1 MNSEKKNFLNQVFK
15 RSKSTLILV
24 GFTVLF
30 IFYLMTTKTEPE
42 IIDAPEKVWP
52 IEAAVAEY
60 KNITPQLKLYGEI
73 TSARRSDLRVSVG
86 GQVTEVGG
94 NFKEGG
100 VVIKGELLLMIDD
113 FEYRN
118 AVTEG
123 QAKFDILKNDT
134 ERAKKLFDILKND
147 AERAEKLFLKGTVSE
162 QFKDNALLEKIQQ
175 EIILAEAKKDLRDT
189 KLFAPYDG
197 VINGVVA
204 SLGKQVSTFNDK
216 VGEII
221 DITNLEV
228 RFSLSKA
235 QYGRL
240 LEDSQSVIGR
250 PVSINWTAGNRTFN
264 FDANIAR
271 IGAEIKSNTG
281 GIDVYAILLPDNTS
295 IALIRPGAFVGIKVP
310 DKTYNQIISVPDTAI
325 YEEGYVFV
333 IKNER
338 LEKRF
343 ISILGYDNIN
353 TLIVAKQPSVIE
365 EGDMIAVTQLREAGE
380 GVTVEILQ

>member
-1 MNSEKKNFLNQVFK
+1 MNNQLKNKIKQLFQKSK
-15 RSKSTLILV
+15 RTVLLIAC
-24 GFTVLF
+24 TVLF
-30 IFYLMTTKTEPE
+30 IVYLTITKTEPE
-42 IIDAPEKVWP
+42 LVIIPEKAWP
-52 IEAAVAEY
+52 IEVVIAEH
-60 KNITPQLKLYGEI
+60 KNITPHLKLFGEI
-73 TSARRSDLRVSVG
+73 TSARRSDLRASVG
-86 GQVTEVGG
+86 GQVTKVGE

-100 VVIKGELLLMIDD
+100 VVTQGELLLMIDD

-123 QAKFDILKNDT
+123 QAKFDILKND
-134 ERAKKLFDILKND
+134 
-147 AERAEKLFLKGTVSE
+147 AERAEKLFLRGSVSE
-162 QFKDNALLEKIQQ
+162 QFKDNALLGKIQQ

-221 DITNLEV
+221 DIKNLEV

-240 LEDSQSVIGR
+240 LEDNQEIIGR
-250 PVSINWTAGNRTFN
+250 YVSVNWTAGNKTFN

-281 GIDVYAILLPDNTS
+281 GVDVYASLLADNTNIS
-295 IALIRPGAFVGIKVP
+295 LIRPGAFVAIKVP
-310 DKTYNQIISVPDTAI
+310 DKTYNQVISLPDTAI
-325 YEEGYVFV
+325 YEDSYIFV
-333 IKNER
+333 INNER
-338 LEKRF
+338 LEKKPV
-343 ISILGYDNIN
+343 SILGYDNIN
-353 TLIVAKQPSVIE
+353 TLIVAKKPSVIE
-365 EGDMIAVTQLREAGE
+365 DGDMIAVTQLREAGE
-380 GVTVEILQ
+380 GVKVQIL

>member
-1 MNSEKKNFLNQVFK
+1 MNAEKKNFLNQVFK

-123 QAKFDILKNDT
+123 QAK
-134 ERAKKLFDILKND
+134 FDILKND

-281 GIDVYAILLPDNTS
+281 GVDVYAILLPDNTS

>member
-1 MNSEKKNFLNQVFK
+1 MNSEKKNFLNQVLK
-15 RSKSTLILV
+15 RSIPTLILV

-30 IFYLMTTKTEPE
+30 IFYLMATKTEPE

-52 IEAAVAEY
+52 IEAAIAEY
-60 KNITPQLKLYGEI
+60 KNITPHLKLFGEI
-73 TSARRSDLRVSVG
+73 TSARRSDLRASVG
-86 GQVTEVGG
+86 GQVTEVGE

-100 VVIKGELLLMIDD
+100 VVIQGELLLIIDD
-113 FEYRN
+113 FEYQN

-123 QAKFDILKNDT
+123 QAKFDILKND
-134 ERAKKLFDILKND
+134 
-147 AERAEKLFLKGTVSE
+147 AERAENLFLRGSVSE

-197 VINGVVA
+197 VINDVVA

-240 LEDSQSVIGR
+240 LEDSQPVIGR

-281 GIDVYAILLPDNTS
+281 GVDVYAILLPDNTS
-295 IALIRPGAFVGIKVP
+295 TALIRPGAFVGIKVP

-333 IKNER
+333 IMNER

-353 TLIVAKQPSVIE
+353 TLIVAKHPSVIE
-365 EGDMIAVTQLREAGE
+365 EGDVIAVTQLREAGE
-380 GVTVEILQ
+380 GVTVEIL

>member
-1 MNSEKKNFLNQVFK
+1 MNSQLNNKIKQLFQKSK
-15 RSKSTLILV
+15 RTVLLIAC
-24 GFTVLF
+24 TVLF
-30 IFYLMTTKTEPE
+30 IVYLTITKTEPE
-42 IIDAPEKVWP
+42 LVIIPEKAWP
-52 IEAAVAEY
+52 IEVAIAEH
-60 KNITPQLKLYGEI
+60 KNITPHLKLFGEI
-73 TSARRSDLRVSVG
+73 TSARRSDLRASVG
-86 GQVTEVGG
+86 GQVTKVGE

-100 VVIKGELLLMIDD
+100 VVTQGELLLMIDD

-123 QAKFDILKNDT
+123 QAKFDILKND
-134 ERAKKLFDILKND
+134 
-147 AERAEKLFLKGTVSE
+147 AERAEKLFLRGSVSE
-162 QFKDNALLEKIQQ
+162 QFKDNALLGKIQQ

-221 DITNLEV
+221 DIKNLEV

-240 LEDSQSVIGR
+240 LEDNQEIIGR
-250 PVSINWTAGNRTFN
+250 YVSVNWTAGNKTFN

-281 GIDVYAILLPDNTS
+281 GVDVYASLLADNTNIS
-295 IALIRPGAFVGIKVP
+295 LIRPGAFVAIKVP
-310 DKTYNQIISVPDTAI
+310 DKTYNQVISLPDTAI
-325 YEEGYVFV
+325 YEDSYIFV
-333 IKNER
+333 INNER
-338 LEKRF
+338 LEKKPV
-343 ISILGYDNIN
+343 SILGYDNIN
-353 TLIVAKQPSVIE
+353 TLIVAKKPSVIE
-365 EGDMIAVTQLREAGE
+365 DGDMIAVTQLREAGE
-380 GVTVEILQ
+380 GVKVQIL

>member
-60 KNITPQLKLYGEI
+60 KNITPQLKLFGEI

-86 GQVTEVGG
+86 GRVTEVGG

-100 VVIKGELLLMIDD
+100 IVKKGELLLMIDD

-123 QAKFDILKNDT
+123 QAKFDILKND
-134 ERAKKLFDILKND
+134 
-147 AERAEKLFLKGTVSE
+147 AERAEKLFLKGSVSE

-204 SLGKQVSTFNDK
+204 SLGKQVSTFNDQ

-240 LEDSQSVIGR
+240 LEDSQPVIGR
-250 PVSINWTAGNRTFN
+250 PVSVNWTAGNRTFN

-281 GIDVYAILLPDNTS
+281 GVDVYAILLPDNTS
-295 IALIRPGAFVGIKVP
+295 TALIRPGAFVGIKVP

-333 IKNER
+333 IMNER

-353 TLIVAKQPSVIE
+353 TLIVAKHPSVIE

-380 GVTVEILQ
+380 GVTVEIL